1 MLVNPKSCVSGF
13 LNNISTLAIN
23 MLVGNLAFAVS
34 QYECSIFQGLKEN
47 IEKTSATLGRN
58 AVYVKTVSLLNY
70 FLFAMRSLITDTNLF
85 CIYIFYI

>member
-13 LNNISTLAIN
+13 LYNISTLAIN
-23 MLVGNLAFAVS
+23 MLVGNLAFAVL
-34 QYECSIFQGLKEN
+34 QYECSFFQGLKEN

-85 CIYIFYI
+85 CI